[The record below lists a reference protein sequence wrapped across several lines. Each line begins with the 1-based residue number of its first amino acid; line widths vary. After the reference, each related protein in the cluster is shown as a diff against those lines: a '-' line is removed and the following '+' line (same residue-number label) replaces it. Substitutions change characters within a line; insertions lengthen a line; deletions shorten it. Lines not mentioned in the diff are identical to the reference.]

1 MRLLGYA
8 ETKDKDGNTSWELV
22 QAQSAP
28 VILAL
33 AYLREGST
41 DPKQVTIH
49 EVLHEQW
56 FLRDGPAAGSARK
69 KGSSQ

>member
-1 MRLLGYA
+1 
-8 ETKDKDGNTSWELV
+8 V

-33 AYLREGST
+33 AYLREGSA